1 MKKTVTVNIGGIA
14 FTIDEDAFSKLN
26 TYLETIKSYFKASE
40 GREEIMQDI
49 ENRIAEMLSEKLS
62 NHKQVISLNDIENII
77 SIMGQPED
85 YIDSTDNT
93 TEHEKKQERAQREHK
108 QYEEKKFKRIYR
120 DGDGN
125 VIGGVCSGIGY
136 YFGFDPLWLRLAFA
150 LSFFFLGSGFL
161 LYIIL
166 WLVLPKA
173 VTAAEKLEMK
183 GKPIT
188 FDNIGKTVEEELHN
202 LKKKVDEF
210 EEELK
215 SPNAKKIQTQF
226 LGIVQKVIH
235 FFIEIVKNILRFVG
249 KVVGLFLLFFGSIF
263 LLVLLGVFLG
273 NSTLISITSNGT
285 NTIQIVDT
293 LNLFFTSVTHSW
305 ILITS
310 LAILVG
316 IPLLALIF
324 LGIRLIFGL
333 KHHKRGIGAAF
344 GVLWIIGIVLCVFV
358 GLTTL
363 KDFTQKG
370 KVEKN
375 TTLETLTGDTLY
387 LGLKPDI
394 FEQQNVDRNF
404 DELFLFKQVE
414 DTLYFGYPTLNIVKS
429 ENEYFRVEVTQTA
442 YSGEYKQ
449 AIYRAEQI
457 HYDYTL
463 TDNALVFNPY
473 YSVVNEQWRNQ
484 RVYITIHVPVG
495 KSIYMDKKM
504 TRIIYDIKNV
514 TNTLDHEMIEK
525 VWVMTENGLVLS
537 K

>member
-188 FDNIGKTVEEELHN
+188 FKLILNNVNWRSLFNFLH
-202 LKKKVDEF
+202 VM
-210 EEELK
+210 
-215 SPNAKKIQTQF
+215 
-226 LGIVQKVIH
+226 
-235 FFIEIVKNILRFVG
+235 IL
-249 KVVGLFLLFFGSIF
+249 
-263 LLVLLGVFLG
+263 
-273 NSTLISITSNGT
+273 
-285 NTIQIVDT
+285 
-293 LNLFFTSVTHSW
+293 
-305 ILITS
+305 S
-310 LAILVG
+310 L
-316 IPLLALIF
+316 
-324 LGIRLIFGL
+324 
-333 KHHKRGIGAAF
+333 
-344 GVLWIIGIVLCVFV
+344 
-358 GLTTL
+358 
-363 KDFTQKG
+363 
-370 KVEKN
+370 
-375 TTLETLTGDTLY
+375 
-387 LGLKPDI
+387 
-394 FEQQNVDRNF
+394 
-404 DELFLFKQVE
+404 
-414 DTLYFGYPTLNIVKS
+414 
-429 ENEYFRVEVTQTA
+429 
-442 YSGEYKQ
+442 
-449 AIYRAEQI
+449 
-457 HYDYTL
+457 
-463 TDNALVFNPY
+463 
-473 YSVVNEQWRNQ
+473 
-484 RVYITIHVPVG
+484 
-495 KSIYMDKKM
+495 
-504 TRIIYDIKNV
+504 
-514 TNTLDHEMIEK
+514 
-525 VWVMTENGLVLS
+525 
-537 K
+537 